1 MVDFLQTPSLLS
13 KGVYLQLVVEMKLLD
28 DAIIR
33 SNEREEVLT
42 YHYKAL
48 ENRFIIPFRKV
59 KGKLRRLVLE
69 KQRGLNIEENCA
81 LKDEL
86 CMRCPTCLLFGG
98 TGETSEKGPHGKQNY
113 NILSRVLGETF
124 ISTNEEKGIQNYTQ
138 NAVGEKDLRTDQ
150 ALMTILTVPKET
162 LFKGVVTIKDPTK
175 EMASV
180 IVDNLKRLTRIGAR
194 SVEWGRVETT
204 IVSAKLSDREDIS
217 VYNLLQADEP
227 QTDDISIIENLPAV
241 DEAYKTLNSQVIEL
255 LKDLIERR
263 SPKKEK
269 KGKAKEE
276 TKEEGTEAGAE

>member
-33 SNEREEVLT
+33 SNEPEEVLT

-48 ENRFIIPFRKV
+48 GNRFIIPWRKV

>member
-138 NAVGEKDLRTDQ
+138 NAVGEKDLMTGQ
-150 ALMTILTVPKET
+150 AFMTILTVPKET

>member
-33 SNEREEVLT
+33 SNEPEEVLT

-138 NAVGEKDLRTDQ
+138 NAVGEKDLMTGQ

>member
-33 SNEREEVLT
+33 SNEPEEVLT

-138 NAVGEKDLRTDQ
+138 NAVGEKDLTTGQ

>member
-33 SNEREEVLT
+33 SNEPEEVLT
-42 YHYKAL
+42 CHYKAL

-69 KQRGLNIEENCA
+69 KQRSYNIQPDCA
-81 LKDEL
+81 LKDDL
-86 CMRCPTCLLFGG
+86 CLNCPSCLLFGG
-98 TGETSEKGPHGKQNY
+98 TGETSSVKAQY

-124 ISTNEEKGIQNYTQ
+124 ISTNTVEGIRNYTQ
-138 NAVGEKDLRTDQ
+138 NAVGEKDLMTGQ

-162 LFKGVVTIKDPTK
+162 VFKGVVTIKDPTQ

-194 SVEWGRVETT
+194 SVEWGRVETI
-204 IVSAKLSDREDIS
+204 IVNAKLSDREDIS
-217 VYNLLQADEP
+217 VYNLLQDDESL
-227 QTDDISIIENLPAV
+227 TDDISIIENLPLV
-241 DEAYKTLNSQVIEL
+241 ETAYATLNSQIPIL

-263 SPKKEK
+263 SPMKEK
-269 KGKAKEE
+269 KSKPKEAAQ
-276 TKEEGTEAGAE
+276 TEGEEAGVE

>member
-138 NAVGEKDLRTDQ
+138 NAVGEKDLTTGQ

>member
-33 SNEREEVLT
+33 SNEPEEVLT

-69 KQRGLNIEENCA
+69 KQRSYNIQPDCA
-81 LKDEL
+81 LKDDL
-86 CMRCPTCLLFGG
+86 CLNCPSCLLFGG
-98 TGETSEKGPHGKQNY
+98 TGETSSIKAQY

-124 ISTNEEKGIQNYTQ
+124 ISTNTVEGIRNYTQ
-138 NAVGEKDLRTDQ
+138 NAVGEKDLMTGQ

-162 LFKGVVTIKDPTK
+162 VFKGVVTIKDPTK

-194 SVEWGRVETT
+194 SVEWGRVETI
-204 IVSAKLSDREDIS
+204 IVNAKLSDREDIS
-217 VYNLLQADEP
+217 IYNLLQNDASL
-227 QTDDISIIENLPAV
+227 TDDISIIENLPLV
-241 DEAYKTLNSQVIEL
+241 ETAYTTLNSQIPAL

-263 SPKKEK
+263 SPKKDK
-269 KGKAKEE
+269 KAKP
-276 TKEEGTEAGAE
+276 KEAVQAEGAEVGAE

>member
-33 SNEREEVLT
+33 SNEPEEVLT

-69 KQRGLNIEENCA
+69 KQRNYNIQPDCA
-81 LKDEL
+81 LKDDL
-86 CMRCPTCLLFGG
+86 CLNCPSCLLFGG
-98 TGETSEKGPHGKQNY
+98 TGETSSVKAQY

-124 ISTNEEKGIQNYTQ
+124 ISTTTVESVQNYTQ
-138 NAVGEKDLRTDQ
+138 NAVGEKDLMTGQ

-162 LFKGVVTIKDPTK
+162 VFKGVVTIKDPTK
-175 EMASV
+175 EMASI
-180 IVDNLKRLTRIGAR
+180 IVDNINRLTRIGAR
-194 SVEWGRVETT
+194 SVEWGRVETS
-204 IVSAKLSDREDIS
+204 IINAKLSDREDIS
-217 VYNLLQADEP
+217 VYNLLQSKVSQANDMSVIK
-227 QTDDISIIENLPAV
+227 TLPLV
-241 DEAYKTLNSQVIEL
+241 ETAYTTLNSQIPAL

-263 SPKKEK
+263 SPKKDK
-269 KGKAKEE
+269 KAKP
-276 TKEEGTEAGAE
+276 KEAVQAEGAEAGVE

>member
-69 KQRGLNIEENCA
+69 KQRSYNIQPDCA
-81 LKDEL
+81 LKDDL
-86 CMRCPTCLLFGG
+86 CLNCPSCLLFGG
-98 TGETSEKGPHGKQNY
+98 TGETSSIKAQY

-124 ISTNEEKGIQNYTQ
+124 ISTNTVEGIRNYTQ
-138 NAVGEKDLRTDQ
+138 NAVGEKDLMTGQ

-162 LFKGVVTIKDPTK
+162 VFKGVVTIKDPTK

-194 SVEWGRVETT
+194 SVEWGRVETI
-204 IVSAKLSDREDIS
+204 IVNAKLSDREDIS
-217 VYNLLQADEP
+217 IYNLLQNDESLS
-227 QTDDISIIENLPAV
+227 DDISIIENLPLV
-241 DEAYKTLNSQVIEL
+241 ETAYATLNSQIPIL

-263 SPKKEK
+263 RSSEREK
-269 KGKAKEE
+269 KGKPKEAVQAE
-276 TKEEGTEAGAE
+276 GAEVGAE

>member
-138 NAVGEKDLRTDQ
+138 NAVGEKDLMTGQ

>member
-69 KQRGLNIEENCA
+69 KQRSYNIQPDCA
-81 LKDEL
+81 LKDDL
-86 CMRCPTCLLFGG
+86 CLNCPSCLLFGG
-98 TGETSEKGPHGKQNY
+98 TGETSSIKAQY

-124 ISTNEEKGIQNYTQ
+124 ISTNTVEGIRNYTQ
-138 NAVGEKDLRTDQ
+138 NAVGEKDLMTGQ

-162 LFKGVVTIKDPTK
+162 VFKGVVTIKDPTK

-194 SVEWGRVETT
+194 SVEWGRVETI
-204 IVSAKLSDREDIS
+204 IVNAKLSDREDIS
-217 VYNLLQADEP
+217 IYNLLQNDASL
-227 QTDDISIIENLPAV
+227 TDDISIIENLPLV
-241 DEAYKTLNSQVIEL
+241 ETAYTTLNSQIPAL

-263 SPKKEK
+263 SPKKDK
-269 KGKAKEE
+269 KAKP
-276 TKEEGTEAGAE
+276 KEAVQAEGAEVGAE

>member
-1 MVDFLQTPSLLS
+1 MVNFLETPSLLS
-13 KGVYLQLVVEMKLLD
+13 RGVYLQLVVKMKLLD

-33 SNEREEVLT
+33 SNETEEVLT
-42 YHYKAL
+42 HHYDSIG
-48 ENRFIIPFRKV
+48 NRFIIPWRKV